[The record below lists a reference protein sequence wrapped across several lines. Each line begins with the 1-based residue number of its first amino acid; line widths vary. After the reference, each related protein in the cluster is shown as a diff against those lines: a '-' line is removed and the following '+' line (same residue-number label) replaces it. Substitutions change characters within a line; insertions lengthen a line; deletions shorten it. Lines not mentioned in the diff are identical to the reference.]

1 MQRGAGVGRGRRVAV
16 AGMLGVALTAGG
28 LSPAWAE
35 PSPGRTGSGAPQPP
49 TALGHKAI
57 ATGGAVLGAGTT
69 GAEGLPTTAGLQRDL
84 AALLQDK
91 ALGTLNFAVTDG
103 ATGQLLYGAGENTP
117 ATPASTTKLLTALA
131 ALELI
136 PGDARLTTKVVK
148 GAAADEIVLVGGG
161 DPTLSTLPADQVR
174 VGGLPVDTETAP
186 ATVADLARRTAAAL
200 KAAGVA
206 SVKLAFDTSMYTGPL
221 NHPQHDAMNIA
232 TVVPLMVNEGR
243 VDPKSTDEGPARVFD
258 PAGQAADAFA
268 AALGAEGVTVQG
280 KPKPGAAAA
289 GAQQLAAVESPTV
302 ARLIER
308 LLTTSDNTLSEA
320 MARQVAIAAQQP
332 ASFDG
337 ASAATRQ
344 TLEKLGVPMAG
355 VVLHDGSGL
364 HTGNQLSPLV
374 LSKVLA
380 LAASPEHPRLRPV
393 LTGLPIAGFTGTLL
407 SRFGAATRA
416 QNGIGIVRAKTG
428 TLGSSG
434 IHTLAGTVLDAEGRD
449 LTFALMTH
457 TTATPDAA
465 RAAVDRIV
473 GQLATCGCH

>member
-1 MQRGAGVGRGRRVAV
+1 M
-16 AGMLGVALTAGG
+16 ALTAAV
-28 LSPAWAE
+28 LTPAWAD
-35 PSPGRTGSGAPQPP
+35 PSPGATPGKTGSAPPQPP
-49 TALGHKAI
+49 TAVGRKAV
-57 ATGGAVLGAGTT
+57 ATGGAVLTASATGTD
-69 GAEGLPTTAGLQRDL
+69 GLPTTAGLQRDL

-91 ALGTLNFAVTDG
+91 ALGTLSFAVTDG
-103 ATGQLLYGAGENTP
+103 ATGQLLYGAGENNP

-136 PGDARLTTKVVK
+136 PGDTRLSTKVVK
-148 GAAADEIVLVGGG
+148 GAAPDEIVLVGGG

-174 VGGLPVDTETAP
+174 VGGLPVDADTAP
-186 ATVADLARRTAAAL
+186 ATVADLAKRTAAAL

-206 SVKLAFDTSMYTGPL
+206 SVKLGFDTSMYTGPL

-232 TVVPLMVNEGR
+232 TVTPLMVNEGR
-243 VDPKSTDEGPARVFD
+243 IDPKSTDEGPARAFD

-268 AALGAEGVTVQG
+268 AALAAEGVPVQG
-280 KPKPGAAAA
+280 KPKPGAVAAA

-302 ARLIER
+302 ARLVER

-320 MARQVAIAAQQP
+320 MARQVALAAQQP
-332 ASFDG
+332 ASFDS

-355 VVLHDGSGL
+355 VVMYDGSGL
-364 HTGNQLSPLV
+364 HTGNQISPLV
-374 LSKVLA
+374 LAKVLA

-407 SRFGAATRA
+407 NRFGAATKA

-434 IHTLAGTVLDAEGRD
+434 IYTLAGTVPDAEGRV
-449 LTFALMTH
+449 LSFALMTK
-457 TTATPDAA
+457 TTANGDAA
-465 RAAVDRIV
+465 RAAVDRLV
-473 GQLATCGCH
+473 GRLATCGCH

>member
-1 MQRGAGVGRGRRVAV
+1 MGRGRRMAL
-16 AGMLGVALTAGG
+16 AGMLGVALTASA
-28 LSPAWAE
+28 LSPAWAD
-35 PSPGRTGSGAPQPP
+35 PSPGATPGKTGSGTPQPP
-49 TALGHKAI
+49 TAAGLKAV
-57 ATGGAVLGAGTT
+57 ATGGPVLAASTT
-69 GAEGLPTTAGLQRDL
+69 GAEGMPTTAGLQRDL

-91 ALGTLNFAVTDG
+91 ALGTLNFAITDG

-136 PGDARLTTKVVK
+136 PGDTRLTTKVVK
-148 GAAADEIVLVGGG
+148 GTAPDEIVLVGGG
-161 DPTLSTLPADQVR
+161 DPTLSTLPADQVK
-174 VGGLPVDTETAP
+174 VGGLPVDPDTAP
-186 ATVADLARRTAAAL
+186 ATVAELAKRTAAAL
-200 KAAGVA
+200 KAAGLS
-206 SVKLAFDTSMYTGPL
+206 SVKLGFDVSMYTGPA

-232 TVVPLMVNEGR
+232 TVTPLMVNEGR
-243 VDPKSTDEGPARVFD
+243 IDPKSPDEAPARVFD

-280 KPKPGAAAA
+280 KPKPGVVAAA
-289 GAQQLAAVESPTV
+289 GAQPVAAVESPTV
-302 ARLIER
+302 ARLVER

-320 MARQVAIAAQQP
+320 MARQVAIAAKQP
-332 ASFDG
+332 ASFEG
-337 ASAATRQ
+337 AFAATRL

-364 HTGNQLSPLV
+364 HTGNQISPLV

-380 LAASPEHPRLRPV
+380 LAASPEQPRLRPV

-407 SRFGAATRA
+407 SRFGVATRA

-428 TLGSSG
+428 TLAGSG
-434 IHTLAGTVLDAEGRD
+434 IHTLAGTVLDAEGRA
-449 LTFALMTH
+449 LAFALMTR
-457 TTATPDAA
+457 TTAAPDAA
-465 RAAVDRIV
+465 RAAVDRVV